1 MSCPIPRALVAAAAL
16 SAAVV
21 QVACGSDKKQA
32 PAAAPGGAAAAATSG
47 PAAAPSVNVPGGPC
61 YLRELWDECTLI
73 KRLESQGYVPKVD
86 GRNAGKLATAFT
98 APSVELLLGRG
109 RLRAFL
115 YASEAAATAD
125 LARADTVGQSACP
138 APPNAKYAATLL
150 HSGNLIALLE
160 AGNDNTCIRVGD
172 LIRAGLP
179 KYERR

>member
-1 MSCPIPRALVAAAAL
+1 MRPRRGWVMVAAW
-16 SAAVV
+16 SAVV
-21 QVACGSDKKQA
+21 LLAACGGDAKE
-32 PAAAPGGAAAAATSG
+32 T
-47 PAAAPSVNVPGGPC
+47 PAAAPSAGSAAVASTAPAAVPNVNVPGGPC

-86 GRNAGKLATAFT
+86 GRKAGKLAAMFT
-98 APSVELLLGRG
+98 APYVELLLGRG

-115 YASEAAATAD
+115 YATEAAARAD
-125 LARADTVGQSACP
+125 LARADTVGQATCP
-138 APPNAKYAATLL
+138 APPNAKYGATLL

-179 KYERR
+179 TYQKP